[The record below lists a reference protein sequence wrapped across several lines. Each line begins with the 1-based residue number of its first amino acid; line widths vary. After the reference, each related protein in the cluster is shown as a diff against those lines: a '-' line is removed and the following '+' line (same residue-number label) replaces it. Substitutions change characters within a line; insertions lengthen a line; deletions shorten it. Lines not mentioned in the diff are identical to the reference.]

1 MMPFA
6 YGAAALLFAV
16 GGLASAAAAIGFARV
31 RLWWGVGML
40 ALLAVMF
47 TGAAISFVQ
56 RALAWS

>member
-6 YGAAALLFAV
+6 YGAAALLFAI
-16 GGLASAAAAIGFARV
+16 GALSSAAAAIGFVRV
-31 RLWWGVGML
+31 RLWWSVGML
-40 ALLAVMF
+40 ALLAVTF